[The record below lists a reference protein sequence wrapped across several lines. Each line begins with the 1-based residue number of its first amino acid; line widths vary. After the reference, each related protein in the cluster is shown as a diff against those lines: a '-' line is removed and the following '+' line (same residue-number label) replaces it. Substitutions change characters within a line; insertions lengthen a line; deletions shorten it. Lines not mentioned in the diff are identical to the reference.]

1 MCVLLLEKDDE
12 VEVVTEKEIEIVK
25 DRTGKG
31 VEVEI
36 ASEKD
41 RGLGRQDRRT
51 EKNRKKKSM
60 YISI

>member
-1 MCVLLLEKDDE
+1 MYVLLLEKDDV

-25 DRTGKG
+25 DLTERGA
-31 VEVEI
+31 EVEI

-51 EKNRKKKSM
+51 
-60 YISI
+60 